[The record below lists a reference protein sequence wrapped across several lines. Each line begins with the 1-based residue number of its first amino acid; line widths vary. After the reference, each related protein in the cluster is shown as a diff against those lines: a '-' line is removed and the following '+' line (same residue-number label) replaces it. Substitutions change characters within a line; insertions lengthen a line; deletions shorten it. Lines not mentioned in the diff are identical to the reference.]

1 MQIFKDALWLEI
13 NCDAGLKDSIMPETR
28 EIIDLDQLDHGR
40 FRSWPFSH
48 DFCITCGI
56 CAASC
61 PASGI
66 DGFDPRML
74 VRMVSL
80 GLEDELVEARW
91 SWICTMCGKCEHVCP
106 MDISIADVVRKIR
119 SLRERDKVPG
129 VLYKGLKAALETGN
143 NLRLPKE
150 DFIFIIEDV
159 AEEIA
164 EEPGFEGFKA
174 PIDKKGANLL
184 TTIHNKLVNTH
195 TDDLKHWWKI
205 FHTAKEDWTVTSE
218 NWEGTS
224 WGYFTGDDDAMK
236 IMAGRI
242 VEQMEDLKIKNLL
255 WPE

>member
-48 DFCITCGI
+48 DFCITCGL